1 MAAPKREHNYIENLQ
16 QSAHEKSRLVMDLKV
31 SIVLG
36 HRCPNAID
44 LQNLALLEVQLEE
57 G

>member
-44 LQNLALLEVQLEE
+44 LQNLALLKVQLEE
-57 G
+57 D